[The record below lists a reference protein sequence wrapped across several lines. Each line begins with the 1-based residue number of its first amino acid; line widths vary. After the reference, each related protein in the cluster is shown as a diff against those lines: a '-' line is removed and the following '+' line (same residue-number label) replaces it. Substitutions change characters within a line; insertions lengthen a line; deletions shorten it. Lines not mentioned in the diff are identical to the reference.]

1 MKLKDLANKIGAKEI
16 IGNSE
21 TLISG
26 ITIKDKEINKGD
38 LYICIK
44 GSNFDGH
51 KFTKEAKNCG
61 ASAILA
67 EYKTDCDLPH
77 IIVDDTRQAMSKA
90 AAVFYNNPAKKMKII
105 GVTGTN
111 GKTSVSHLIKEILD
125 KAGKKVG
132 LIGTL
137 GIYFGNTFLE
147 SSLTTPDPIYLHK
160 IFREMYGYGIDYVVM
175 EVSAHAIE
183 LKKIDGIDFEVGVF
197 TNFTQD
203 HLDFFESMENYKKA
217 KLNFINSDRCKYVVT
232 NSDDELSRE
241 IVNGAKTLSY
251 GCYNPA
257 DVFAINIVNSE
268 NGTKFVLN
276 LFDDIYTVNTKLM
289 GMFNVYNI
297 MAALATTTVLGIDRK
312 LAVSAICEANVIE
325 GRLEKVT
332 NKNGVNVF
340 VDYAHTPDGLK
351 RSLEAVK
358 SITKGKV
365 ICLFGCGGNRD
376 FDKRSKM
383 GEISGELADFTVIT
397 SDNPRYEEPMSIIKE
412 IEDGVVSKTKEFIII
427 EKRSDAIGYALKIAK
442 PSDSVLIA
450 GKGAERYQEILG
462 VKHLYNDKEEIFN
475 YYSGM

>member
-1 MKLKDLANKIGAKEI
+1 MKLKDLANKIDAKEI
-16 IGNSE
+16 IGNPD
-21 TLISG
+21 TVITGIS
-26 ITIKDKEINKGD
+26 IKDKEINKGD
-38 LYICIK
+38 LYVCIV
-44 GSNFDGH
+44 GANFDGH
-51 KFTKEAKNCG
+51 KFSKEAKMCG

-67 EYKTDCDLPH
+67 EYQTECDLPH
-77 IIVDDTRQAMSKA
+77 IIVKDARQAMSRVA
-90 AAVFYNNPAKKMKII
+90 AAFYNNPAKKMKII

-111 GKTSVSHLIKEILD
+111 GKTSVSHLIKGILD

-147 SSLTTPDPIYLHK
+147 ATLTTPDPIYLHK
-160 IFREMYGYGIDYVVM
+160 ILAEMYGYGIDYVVM

-203 HLDFFESMENYKKA
+203 HLDFFENMENYKQA
-217 KLNFINSDRCKYVVT
+217 KLKFINSDVCKYIVT
-232 NSDDELSRE
+232 NSDDQLSRE
-241 IVNGAKTLSY
+241 IINSAKILTY
-251 GCYNPA
+251 GCYNPS
-257 DVFAINIVNSE
+257 DVFAINIINRD
-268 NGTKFVLN
+268 NGMSFVIN
-276 LFDDIYTVNTKLM
+276 LFDDIYAITTKLM

-297 MAALATTTVLGIDRK
+297 MAALATSTVLGIDRR
-312 LAVSAICEANVIE
+312 LAVEAICEANVIE

-332 NKNGVNVF
+332 NKNGVNVY
-340 VDYAHTPDGLK
+340 VDYAHTPDGLQ
-351 RSLEAVK
+351 RSLEAIKNV
-358 SITKGKV
+358 TKGKV

-376 FDKRSKM
+376 YDKRSKM

-412 IEDGVVSKTKEFIII
+412 IEDGVVTKTKEFIII
-427 EKRSDAIGYALKIAK
+427 EKRSDAIKYALKIAK

-450 GKGAERYQEILG
+450 GKGAEKYQEILG